1 MVEIDEAFLK
11 KWRQKYRWPLYRS
24 RSFSEKRIFEREE
37 LFRRY
42 VLDKGSMTVKDAFA
56 EIVIWKT
63 GGRFQSINYFQK
75 NDDREVKDTAD
86 GVLKLLE
93 KEPEKVVEP
102 IKRLTSL
109 KGVRIAIA
117 SAFLRFMDPVEHK
130 YGIIDK
136 NAARFLNDQKATNF
150 TLRNQ
155 DNYII
160 YTLKNIREYQNFNDW
175 LMLKVA
181 ELDQTTYEDIFG
193 NKRKFTPVD
202 IEMAI
207 FAYKIQCKHS

>member
-11 KWRQKYRWPLYRS
+11 KWRQKYRWPLYSS
-24 RSFSEKRIFEREE
+24 RSFSEKRIFELEE
-37 LFRRY
+37 FFRRN

-63 GGRFQSINYFQK
+63 GGRFQSINYFRK
-75 NDDREVKDTAD
+75 NDEREVKDTAD
-86 GVLKLLE
+86 EVLELLE
-93 KEPEKVVEP
+93 EPEKVVEP

-117 SAFLRFMDPVEHK
+117 STFLRFMDSVEHK

-136 NAARFLNDQKATNF
+136 NAARFSNDQKVTNF
-150 TLRNQ
+150 TLRSQ
-155 DNYII
+155 DDYVT
-160 YTLKNIREYQNFNDW
+160 YTLKNISEYQNFNNW
-175 LMLKVA
+175 LMSKAA
-181 ELDQTTYEDIFG
+181 ELDQTTYKDIYG
-193 NKRKFTPVD
+193 NKKKFTPVD

-207 FAYKIQCKHS
+207 FAYKTQCKHS

>member
-1 MVEIDEAFLK
+1 MVEIDETFLK
-11 KWRQKYRWPLYRS
+11 KWRQKYRWPLYSS
-24 RSFSEKRIFEREE
+24 RSFSEKRIFELEE
-37 LFRRY
+37 LCRRN

-75 NDDREVKDTAD
+75 NDESEVKDTAD
-86 GVLKLLE
+86 EVLELLE
-93 KEPEKVVEP
+93 EEPQKVVEP
-102 IKRLTSL
+102 MKRLTSL

-117 SAFLRFMDPVEHK
+117 SAFLRFMDSVEHK

-136 NAARFLNDQKATNF
+136 NAARFSNDQKVTNF
-150 TLRNQ
+150 ALRSQ
-155 DNYII
+155 DDYVT
-160 YTLKNIREYQNFNDW
+160 YTLKNIGEYQNFNNW
-175 LMLKVA
+175 LMSKAA
-181 ELDQTTYEDIFG
+181 ELDQTTYEDVYG

-207 FAYKIQCKHS
+207 FAYKTQCEHS